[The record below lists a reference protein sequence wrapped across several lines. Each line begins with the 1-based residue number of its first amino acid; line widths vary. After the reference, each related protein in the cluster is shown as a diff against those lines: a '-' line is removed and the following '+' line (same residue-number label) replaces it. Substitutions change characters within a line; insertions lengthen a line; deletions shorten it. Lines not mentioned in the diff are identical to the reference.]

1 MNHDLQ
7 RLLDSLSQ
15 RKSVPHAERILPCI
29 EDSRELAAH
38 GEEGVAFENL
48 CQNLFEW
55 DFPLKKDDYDA
66 IERLGRH
73 YRFEESTWSFLSKLL
88 ISAPPAHP

>member
-1 MNHDLQ
+1 MNSDLQ

-15 RKSVPHAERILPCI
+15 RKSVPRAEKIQPCI
-29 EDSRELAAH
+29 EDSRNLAIH

-55 DFPLKKDDYDA
+55 DFPLKKEDYAA

-73 YRFEESTWSFLSKLL
+73 YCFEESTWSFLTRLL
-88 ISAPPAHP
+88 DSAPPAHP

>member
-1 MNHDLQ
+1 MNSSLE
-7 RLLDSLSQ
+7 RLLDGLSQ
-15 RKSVPHAERILPCI
+15 RKNVLHADRIRSCI
-29 EDSRELAAH
+29 EDSQDLAGH

-55 DFPLKKDDYDA
+55 DFPRTNDDYAA

-73 YRFEESTWSFLSKLL
+73 YRFEESTWSFLAKRLD
-88 ISAPPAHP
+88 SARTEHL